1 MKMDSPLWI
10 YCIGF
15 AAQVFFAARVM
26 VQWYLSE
33 KHRKVE
39 SPMLFWLFSIA
50 GSLILLYY
58 GWLRKDLAILIG
70 EFISFYIYLWNLRA
84 KGLFDR
90 VPRIVPALIA
100 LVPLAALVLM
110 LGSSSSFSTDFFL
123 NADVSGPLLV
133 FGIAGQIIFKS
144 RFIFQWFYSVRHRE
158 STLPMVFWIISVLGS
173 LMIIVYGLIRHD
185 WVLVAGQVGIVAS
198 VRNIMIAL
206 AHTRDERMV

>member
-1 MKMDSPLWI
+1 MDSPLWI

-15 AAQVFFAARVM
+15 AAQLFFAARVM

-58 GWLRKDLAILIG
+58 GWLRRDLAILVG

-84 KGLFDR
+84 KGLFER
-90 VPRIVPALIA
+90 MPRFVPVLVAA
-100 LVPLAALVLM
+100 VPLVAVALM
-110 LGSSSSFSTDFFL
+110 LSRSTSFSTDFFRD
-123 NADVSGPLLV
+123 AEVTGPLLV
-133 FGIAGQIIFKS
+133 FGIAGQIIFKF
-144 RFIFQWFYSVRHRE
+144 RFIFQWFYSVRHGE
-158 STLPMVFWIISVLGS
+158 SSLPLSFWIISVLGS

-185 WVLVAGQVGIVAS
+185 WVLVAGQIGIVAS

-206 AHTRDERMV
+206 ARSSDEETA

>member
-1 MKMDSPLWI
+1 MDSPLWI

-58 GWLRKDLAILIG
+58 GWLRKDLAILTG

-90 VPRIVPALIA
+90 VPRIVPALIS

-110 LGSSSSFSTDFFL
+110 LGNSSSFSTDFFH

-206 AHTRDERMV
+206 AHARDERVV

>member
-1 MKMDSPLWI
+1 MDSPLWI

-58 GWLRKDLAILIG
+58 GWLRKDLAILTG

-90 VPRIVPALIA
+90 VPRIVPALIS

-110 LGSSSSFSTDFFL
+110 LGNPSSFSTDFFH

-133 FGIAGQIIFKS
+133 FGIAGQIVFKS

-158 STLPMVFWIISVLGS
+158 SSLPMIFWVISVLGS
-173 LMIIVYGLIRHD
+173 MMIIVYGLIRHD

-206 AHTRDERMV
+206 AHARDERVV

>member
-1 MKMDSPLWI
+1 MDSPLWI

-15 AAQVFFAARVM
+15 AAQLFFAARVM

-58 GWLRKDLAILIG
+58 GWLRRDLAILVG

-84 KGLFDR
+84 KGLFER
-90 VPRIVPALIA
+90 MPRFVPVLVAA
-100 LVPLAALVLM
+100 VPLVAVALM
-110 LGSSSSFSTDFFL
+110 LSRSTSFSTDFFRD
-123 NADVSGPLLV
+123 AEVTGPLLV
-133 FGIAGQIIFKS
+133 FGIAGQIIFKF
-144 RFIFQWFYSVRHRE
+144 RFIFQWFYSVSHKE
-158 STLPMVFWIISVLGS
+158 SSLPLVFWIISVVGS

-185 WVLVAGQVGIVAS
+185 WVLVAGQIGIVAS

-206 AHTRDERMV
+206 AHQSDERMA

>member
-1 MKMDSPLWI
+1 MDSPLWI

-58 GWLRKDLAILIG
+58 GWLRKDLAILTG

-90 VPRIVPALIA
+90 VPRIVPALIS

-110 LGSSSSFSTDFFL
+110 LGNSSSFSTDFFH

-133 FGIAGQIIFKS
+133 FGIAGQIVFKS
-144 RFIFQWFYSVRHRE
+144 RCIFLVFYSVRHRE
-158 STLPMVFWIISVLGS
+158 SSLPMIFWVISVLGS
-173 LMIIVYGLIRHD
+173 MMIIVYGLIRHD

-206 AHTRDERMV
+206 AHARDERVV

>member
-1 MKMDSPLWI
+1 MDSPLWI

-58 GWLRKDLAILIG
+58 GWLRKDLAILTG

-90 VPRIVPALIA
+90 VPRIVPALIS

-110 LGSSSSFSTDFFL
+110 LGNSSSFSTDFFH

-133 FGIAGQIIFKS
+133 FGIAGQIVFKS

-158 STLPMVFWIISVLGS
+158 SSLPMIFWVISVLGS
-173 LMIIVYGLIRHD
+173 MMIIVYGLIRHD

-206 AHTRDERMV
+206 AHARDERVV

>member
-1 MKMDSPLWI
+1 MDSPLWI

-15 AAQVFFAARVM
+15 AAQLFFAARVM

-58 GWLRKDLAILIG
+58 GWLRRDLAILVG

-84 KGLFDR
+84 KGLFER
-90 VPRIVPALIA
+90 MPRFVPVLVAA
-100 LVPLAALVLM
+100 VPLVAVALM
-110 LGSSSSFSTDFFL
+110 LSRSTSFSTDFFRD
-123 NADVSGPLLV
+123 AEVTGPLLV
-133 FGIAGQIIFKS
+133 FGIAGQIIFKF
-144 RFIFQWFYSVRHRE
+144 RFIFQWFYSVRHGE
-158 STLPMVFWIISVLGS
+158 SSLPLSFWIISVLGS
-173 LMIIVYGLIRHD
+173 LMIIVYGLIRHV
-185 WVLVAGQVGIVAS
+185 WVLVAGQIGIVAS

-206 AHTRDERMV
+206 AHQPDEKTV

>member
-1 MKMDSPLWI
+1 MDSPLWI
-10 YCIGF
+10 YCVGF

-26 VQWYLSE
+26 IQWYLSE

-50 GSLILLYY
+50 GSLVLLYY

-84 KGLFDR
+84 KGLFKHASR
-90 VPRIVPALIA
+90 FVPVLIA
-100 LVPLAALVLM
+100 LIPVVALCLM
-110 LGSSSSFSTDFFL
+110 IRDFSSFSTDFFRSSE
-123 NADVSGPLLV
+123 VSGPLLV
-133 FGIAGQIIFKS
+133 FGIAGQLVFKS
-144 RFIFQWFYSVRHRE
+144 RFVFQWFYSVRHGE
-158 STLPMVFWIISVLGS
+158 SSLPMVFWAISVLGS

-206 AHTRDERMV
+206 AHSRDEGVA